1 MSGLRVRRCGI
12 EMTRVSLYHLKF
24 VSGSFDSGFAG
35 RAGIAPTD
43 ERQWQHSQYHYA
55 VACGSIVGEQSRCR
69 GNVVSTTTR

>member
-1 MSGLRVRRCGI
+1 MI
-12 EMTRVSLYHLKF
+12 RVSLYHLKF

-55 VACGSIVGEQSRCR
+55 VACGSIRR
-69 GNVVSTTTR
+69 